1 MRIDS
6 FSAPLMVSWQFTQ
19 ECDLACLHCCTDS
32 WPGGRLS
39 NELSAGEALRVAEQI
54 ASAEVPYVLFGGGE
68 PALAPH
74 FLDTAEVLGRAGVYL
89 KVESNGQRLSAK
101 VLSRLARLPV
111 RSVQI
116 SLDGATQEAYG
127 RLRPAASLQAALDS
141 CRRVREAGLPL
152 EVSFVPTRFSLA
164 EADAV
169 IAQALELGA
178 FRFNTGA
185 LMRLGRAARLWDALE
200 PSSQEYGEF
209 LRLLQRRE
217 AELAGRLELCYRPF
231 RLREG
236 VEEWLREPPGTL
248 SVRADGK
255 VRVSAVLPFCCADLR
270 KDSLAEAW
278 DAYREACGS
287 PDVVDALK
295 AVIYDDLPGGATLP
309 GAGERNGRAQH
320 CGRSQ
325 G

>member
-1 MRIDS
+1 MRISS
-6 FSAPLMVSWQFTQ
+6 FSAPLMVSWQFTG

-39 NELSAGEALRVAEQI
+39 GELSAEEALRVAEQI
-54 ASAEVPYVLFGGGE
+54 AAAEVPYVLFGGGE

-74 FLDTAEVLGRAGVYL
+74 FLDTAEALGKAGVYL
-89 KVESNGQRLSAK
+89 KVETNGQRFSNQAIARLSK
-101 VLSRLARLPV
+101 LPV
-111 RSVQI
+111 RSIQV
-116 SLDGATQEAYG
+116 SLDGVTQQSYS
-127 RLRPAASLQAALDS
+127 RLRPAALLQSAVDC
-141 CRRVREAGLPL
+141 CRRVRDAGLML
-152 EVSFVPTRFSLA
+152 EVSFAPTRFNIQEA
-164 EADAV
+164 EAV
-169 IAQALELGA
+169 VEKALELGA

-231 RLREG
+231 RLRDG

-255 VRVSAVLPFCCADLR
+255 VRVSAILPFCCADLR

-287 PDVVDALK
+287 PDVIDALK
-295 AVIYDDLPGGATLP
+295 TVLYEDLPGGATLP

>member
-1 MRIDS
+1 MRISS

-32 WPGGRLS
+32 WPGGRLAG
-39 NELSAGEALRVAEQI
+39 ELSAADALRVAAQI
-54 ASAEVPYVLFGGGE
+54 AAAEVPYVLFGGGE

-74 FLDTAEVLGRAGVYL
+74 FADTAEALGRAGVYL

-101 VLSRLARLPV
+101 VLARLARLPV
-111 RSVQI
+111 RSIQI

-127 RLRPAASLQAALDS
+127 RLRPAASLQAAVDA
-141 CRRVREAGLPL
+141 CRRVRGAGLPL
-152 EVSFVPTRFSLA
+152 EVAFVPTRFNLA
-164 EADAV
+164 EAAAV
-169 IAQALELGA
+169 IDRALELGA

-185 LMRLGRAARLWDALE
+185 LMRLGRAERLWDALE

-209 LRLLQRRE
+209 LRLLQRKE
-217 AELAGRLELCYRPF
+217 AELSGRMELCYRPF

-248 SVRADGK
+248 SVQADGK
-255 VRVSAVLPFCCADLR
+255 VRVSAVLPTVCADLR

-287 PDVVDALK
+287 PDVVGALK
-295 AVIYDDLPGGATLP
+295 TVIYDDLPGGASP
-309 GAGERNGRAQH
+309 RGAGDRNGRAQH
-320 CGRSQ
+320 CGRSE